1 MDSGGHQV
9 TSGELAS
16 TPIGILIVSEV
27 RFLRQCLAEILAH
40 NSDFRVC
47 GQSATLTDALVA
59 IQALRPDIVLLDVGF
74 PGGFGAVPKFVCVL
88 PQIKVV
94 ALAIAETEESVL
106 GWVDAGVAGYVP
118 NTATIDELLSL
129 LVQIS
134 RGEQTCAARI
144 TGCLMRRAAAG
155 ERGRKTE
162 APSAPL
168 THRESQIL
176 QLVGKGLSNKA
187 IARSLHISLGTTKS
201 HVHNMLGKL
210 NLQRRGEATAYCAAR
225 DAGSKLAS
233 SAISTLSRSSGL

>member
-16 TPIGILIVSEV
+16 TSIGALIVSEV

-47 GQSATLTDALVA
+47 GESASLTDALFA

-74 PGGFGAVPKFVCVL
+74 PGGFGTVPKFVCLL

-94 ALAIAETEESVL
+94 ALAIAETEENVL

-134 RGEQTCAARI
+134 RGEQTCPARI
-144 TGCLMRRAAAG
+144 TGCLMRRVAAG
-155 ERGRKTE
+155 GGGREDRG
-162 APSAPL
+162 PVSAADPPGIPDL
-168 THRESQIL
+168 AAH
-176 QLVGKGLSNKA
+176 
-187 IARSLHISLGTTKS
+187 
-201 HVHNMLGKL
+201 
-210 NLQRRGEATAYCAAR
+210 RRGAQQQGDRAEPTHKPRDHEVACAQHAWKAEPSKAR
-225 DAGSKLAS
+225 
-233 SAISTLSRSSGL
+233 